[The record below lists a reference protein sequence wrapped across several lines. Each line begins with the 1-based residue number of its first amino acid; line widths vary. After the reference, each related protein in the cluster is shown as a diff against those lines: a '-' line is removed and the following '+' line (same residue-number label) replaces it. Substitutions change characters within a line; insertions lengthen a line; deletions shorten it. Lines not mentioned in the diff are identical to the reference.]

1 MNINLNE
8 LRIGNWVKD
17 GINERQVQAW
27 MFIKLDKGFQ
37 PILITPDILEGCD
50 FDYDGEQKW
59 FSSDIGYIVKCEG
72 GYTLPDSDGEPSID
86 YVLKYLHQLQNYFF
100 AITGVELPYK
110 RV

>member
-37 PILITPDILEGCD
+37 PILITPDIHA
-50 FDYDGEQKW
+50 
-59 FSSDIGYIVKCEG
+59 SS
-72 GYTLPDSDGEPSID
+72 
-86 YVLKYLHQLQNYFF
+86 
-100 AITGVELPYK
+100 
-110 RV
+110 